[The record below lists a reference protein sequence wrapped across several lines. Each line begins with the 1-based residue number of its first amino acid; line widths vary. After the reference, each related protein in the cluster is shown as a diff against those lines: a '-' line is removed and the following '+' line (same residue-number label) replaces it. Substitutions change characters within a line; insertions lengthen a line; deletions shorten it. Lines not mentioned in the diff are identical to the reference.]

1 MTDLDDMDRA
11 ILRELQKDGGLSAA
25 ALAKR
30 TGSSW
35 SAAQVAVANALEE
48 DTRLRGGQL
57 MKVGIPQAYTPRGG

>member
-1 MTDLDDMDRA
+1 VHKARSG
-11 ILRELQKDGGLSAA
+11 ENPA

-30 TGSSW
+30 TGSNW

-48 DTRLRGGQL
+48 DALLKGGQL